1 MSRLRNGLA
10 LLLLAF
16 AAMVASR
23 VHAADFD
30 GNGNAAGS
38 APALVIAKG

>member
-23 VHAADFD
+23 VHAANID
-30 GNGNAAGS
+30 GNGNAAG
-38 APALVIAKG
+38 APASVIAKS